1 MIKFVYEVP
10 EKHKEYTA
18 VKSIVIEVEDEASRD
33 EMLDTFA
40 SFLRA
45 VGYHFDGTIDV
56 VVNEDDNV

>member
-1 MIKFVYEVP
+1 MIKFEYQVP
-10 EKHKEYTA
+10 EDHKKYTA

-33 EMLDTFA
+33 EMLDSFA

-56 VVNEDDNV
+56 VVNDE